1 MRILDLGCGINKYK
15 SENDEVIGMDKLQLG
30 KADINHD
37 MEVFPYPFP
46 DNHFDMIHS
55 NHSIEHA
62 SNFFGVMEECWRIL
76 KPEGRFKIQCPY
88 GLSCL
93 GLPSHKIFLT
103 IRSFEVFEPNHGE
116 GYNTKARFKII
127 KKHLTFSKSNKLKL
141 LNLFVNPILNF
152 NYRATE
158 SFIRHYLPIS
168 EISVELEA
176 IK

>member
-1 MRILDLGCGINKYK
+1 MKILDLGCGKNKYK
-15 SENDEVIGMDKLQLG
+15 SESDEVIGMDKFQVDE
-30 KADINHD
+30 ADVIHD
-37 MEVFPYPFP
+37 LEVFPYPFP

-55 NHSIEHA
+55 NHSIEHVT
-62 SNFFGVMEECWRIL
+62 NFFGLMEECWRIL
-76 KPEGRFKIQCPY
+76 KPKGRFKIQCPY

-103 IRSFEVFEPNHGE
+103 IRSFQVFEPNHAE
-116 GYNTKARFKII
+116 SYNTKARFKII
-127 KKHLTFSKSNKLKL
+127 KKHLTFVKSTKLKW
-141 LNLFVNPILNF
+141 LNLIVNPILNL

-168 EISVELEA
+168 ELSIELEV